1 MFSFVIFSEEPGFAS
16 EIEKQ
21 ILASGA
27 ARVAAVISDSD
38 QLLGALKSEKPDGL
52 FVDLGHA
59 PHVTLDLLES
69 LPVGL
74 PMTFVS
80 GSHTDSSLILRAMHL
95 GVKHFFPDAP
105 SGAELTSAIFDL
117 VRATN
122 PDSATSEGRVVAVMG
137 TKGGVG
143 ATVLACQLAA
153 SLQEIGGRAV
163 LVDLNY
169 PLGDVAL
176 HFDVEP
182 TYTLADLARAEKE
195 LDATYIRTILKG
207 HESGVQILAAPAMME
222 DAESIR
228 SIHVERVLPILRS
241 EFDWVIVD
249 VSRSWNE
256 ASIQALTMA
265 DQILLVTL
273 FDVTTLNHARQ
284 HKKLLEGLELDES
297 RARTVGNR
305 YSKNDNV
312 TVGDFKRV
320 LGSAPDALIPND
332 YATTAESVNQ
342 GRPIGQVSRGSAI
355 HKAYCQLALDV
366 YAWCGV
372 DVPPLQPNNSIAGR
386 FRGVF
391 SRRSSRGSA

>member
-1 MFSFVIFSEEPGFAS
+1 
-16 EIEKQ
+16 
-21 ILASGA
+21 
-27 ARVAAVISDSD
+27 
-38 QLLGALKSEKPDGL
+38 
-52 FVDLGHA
+52 
-59 PHVTLDLLES
+59 
-69 LPVGL
+69 
-74 PMTFVS
+74 
-80 GSHTDSSLILRAMHL
+80 
-95 GVKHFFPDAP
+95 
-105 SGAELTSAIFDL
+105 
-117 VRATN
+117 
-122 PDSATSEGRVVAVMG
+122 MG

-153 SLQEIGGRAV
+153 SLQEVGGRAV

-182 TYTLADLARAEKE
+182 TYTLADLARAEQE
-195 LDATYIRTILKG
+195 LDATYLRTILKG
-207 HESGVQILAAPAMME
+207 HESGVQILAAPTLME

-228 SIHVERVLPILRS
+228 GVHVERVLPILRS

-256 ASIQALTMA
+256 ASIQALTLA

-273 FDVTTLNHARQ
+273 FDVPTLNHARQ
-284 HKKLLEGLELDES
+284 HKKLLEGLALDGS
-297 RARTVGNR
+297 RAHTVGNR
-305 YSKNDNV
+305 YSKGDSV

-320 LGSAPDALIPND
+320 LGSEPDALIPND

-342 GRPIGQVSRGSAI
+342 GRPIGQVARGSAI
-355 HKAYCQLALDV
+355 HKAYRQLALDV

-372 DVPPLQPNNSIAGR
+372 DAPQTQPAQSIAGR

-391 SRRSSRGSA
+391 SRRS

>member
-1 MFSFVIFSEEPGFAS
+1 MFSFVIFSEEPEFAA

-21 ILASGA
+21 IGASGE
-27 ARVAAVISDSD
+27 ARVAAVISDPD

-59 PHVTLDLLES
+59 PHLALDLLES
-69 LPVGL
+69 LPTRL
-74 PMTFVS
+74 PLTLVA
-80 GSHTDSSLILRAMHL
+80 GPHTESALILRAMHL
-95 GVKHFFPDAP
+95 GVKHFFPPAP
-105 SGAELTSAIFDL
+105 SDTELNSVIVDL
-117 VRATN
+117 VRSAN
-122 PDSATSEGRVVAVMG
+122 PVAAASEGRILAVMG

-153 SLQEIGGRAV
+153 SLQEAGGRAA

-182 TYTLADLARAEKE
+182 TYTLADLARAEQE
-195 LDATYIRTILKG
+195 LDATYLRTILKG
-207 HESGVQILAAPAMME
+207 HESGVQILAAPTLME
-222 DAESIR
+222 DAESTHDL
-228 SIHVERVLPILRS
+228 HVERVLPILRS

-256 ASIQALTMA
+256 ASIQALTLA

-273 FDVTTLNHARQ
+273 FDVPTLNHARQ
-284 HKKLLEGLELDES
+284 HKKLLDGLALNES
-297 RARTVGNR
+297 RIHMVGNR
-305 YSKNDNV
+305 YSKGDSV

-320 LGSAPDALIPND
+320 LGSEPDALIPND

-342 GRPIGQVSRGSAI
+342 GRPLGQVARGSAI
-355 HKAYCQLALDV
+355 HKAYRQLALEAH
-366 YAWCGV
+366 AWCGV
-372 DVPPLQPNNSIAGR
+372 EVPQTQSARGIAGR

-391 SRRSSRGSA
+391 SRRS

>member
-1 MFSFVIFSEEPGFAS
+1 MFSFVIFSEEPEFAA

-21 ILASGA
+21 ILASGQ
-27 ARVAAVISDSD
+27 ARVAAVVSDQD
-38 QLLGALKSEKPDGL
+38 QLLGTLKTEQPAGL

-59 PHVTLDLLES
+59 PHVVLDLLES
-69 LPVGL
+69 LRVKL
-74 PMTFVS
+74 PSTLVS
-80 GSHTDSSLILRAMHL
+80 GPHSESSLILRAMHL

-105 SGAELTSAIFDL
+105 SDAELHSVIVDL
-117 VRATN
+117 VRAAD
-122 PDSATSEGRVVAVMG
+122 PDSADSEGRVVSVLG

-153 SLQEIGGRAV
+153 SLQEVGGRVA

-182 TYTLADLARAEKE
+182 TYTLADLARAEEE
-195 LDATYIRTILKG
+195 LDATYLRTILKG
-207 HESGVQILAAPAMME
+207 HESGVQILAAPTLME
-222 DAESIR
+222 DAESVR
-228 SIHVERVLPILRS
+228 GLHVERVLPILRS

-256 ASIQALTMA
+256 ASVQALTLA
-265 DQILLVTL
+265 DQVLLVSL
-273 FDVTTLNHARQ
+273 FDVPTLNHARQ
-284 HKKLLEGLELDES
+284 HKKLLEGLALDGL
-297 RARTVGNR
+297 RIRLVGNR
-305 YSKNDNV
+305 HSKGDAV
-312 TVGDFKRV
+312 TVSDFKRV
-320 LGSAPDALIPND
+320 LGSEPDALIPND

-342 GRPIGQVSRGSAI
+342 GRPIGQVARGSAI
-355 HKAYCQLALDV
+355 HKAYRQLALDV

-372 DVPPLQPNNSIAGR
+372 DVPQIKSTQGIAGR

-391 SRRSSRGSA
+391 SRRS

>member
-1 MFSFVIFSEEPGFAS
+1 MFSFVIFSEEPEFAA

-21 ILASGA
+21 IGASGE
-27 ARVAAVISDSD
+27 ARVAAVICDPD
-38 QLLGALKSEKPDGL
+38 QLLEALKFEKPNGL

-59 PHVTLDLLES
+59 PHVVLDLLES
-69 LPVGL
+69 LPAGL
-74 PMTFVS
+74 PQTVVS
-80 GSHTDSSLILRAMHL
+80 GPHTESSLILRAMHL
-95 GVKHFFPDAP
+95 GVKHFFPPEP
-105 SGAELTSAIFDL
+105 SQADLNSVIVDL
-117 VRATN
+117 VRATDS
-122 PDSATSEGRVVAVMG
+122 DSAASEGRVVAVMG

-153 SLQEIGGRAV
+153 CLQELGGRVV

-176 HFDVEP
+176 HFDVDP
-182 TYTLADLARAEKE
+182 TYTLADLTRAEHE

-207 HESGVQILAAPAMME
+207 HESGVQILAAPTQME

-228 SIHVERVLPILRS
+228 GHHVERVLPILRS

-249 VSRSWNE
+249 VSRSWND
-256 ASIQALTMA
+256 ASVQALILA

-273 FDVTTLNHARQ
+273 FDVPTLNHARQ
-284 HKKLLEGLELDES
+284 HKKLLEGLAVDES

-305 YSKNDNV
+305 YAKGDSV

-320 LGSAPDALIPND
+320 LGNEPDALIPND

-342 GRPIGQVSRGSAI
+342 GRPIGQVSSGSAI
-355 HKAYCQLALDV
+355 NKAYRQLALDV

-372 DVPPLQPNNSIAGR
+372 DAPQPQSTQSIAGR

>member
-1 MFSFVIFSEEPGFAS
+1 MFSFAIFSEEPAFAS

-21 ILASGA
+21 ISATGV
-27 ARVAAVISDSD
+27 ARVAIVISDQD

-59 PHVTLDLLES
+59 PHLALDLLES
-69 LPVGL
+69 FPGALPLTV
-74 PMTFVS
+74 VS
-80 GSHTDSSLILRAMHL
+80 GPHTESALILRAMHL
-95 GVKHFFPDAP
+95 GVKHFFPPAP
-105 SGAELTSAIFDL
+105 SREEFTSVIVDL
-117 VRATN
+117 VRTGN
-122 PDSATSEGRVVAVMG
+122 PDHLASEGRVVAVMG

-143 ATVLACQLAA
+143 ATVIACQLAA
-153 SLQEIGGRAV
+153 SLQEAGGRVV

-182 TYTLADLARAEKE
+182 TYTLADLARAEQE
-195 LDATYIRTILKG
+195 LDATYLRTILKG
-207 HESGVQILAAPAMME
+207 HESGVQILAAPTLME
-222 DAESIR
+222 DAESIHGV
-228 SIHVERVLPILRS
+228 HVERVLPILRS

-256 ASIQALTMA
+256 ASIQALTLA

-273 FDVTTLNHARQ
+273 FDVPTLNHARQ
-284 HKKLLEGLELDES
+284 HKKLLEGMALNGS
-297 RARTVGNR
+297 RTRTVGNR
-305 YSKNDNV
+305 YSKSDSV

-320 LGSAPDALIPND
+320 LGSEPDALIPND
-332 YATTAESVNQ
+332 YAITAESVNQ
-342 GRPIGQVSRGSAI
+342 GRPIGQVSRGSTI
-355 HKAYCQLALDV
+355 HKAYRRLALDV

-372 DVPPLQPNNSIAGR
+372 AVPRAHSAQGIAGR

-391 SRRSSRGSA
+391 SRRT

>member
-1 MFSFVIFSEEPGFAS
+1 MFSFVIFSEEPEFAS

-21 ILASGA
+21 IRASGE
-27 ARVAAVISDSD
+27 ARIAAVISDPD

-59 PHVTLDLLES
+59 PHLVLDLLES

-74 PMTFVS
+74 PLTVVS
-80 GSHTDSSLILRAMHL
+80 GPHTESVLILRAMHL
-95 GVKHFFPDAP
+95 GVKHFFPSEP
-105 SGAELTSAIFDL
+105 SGAELTSVIVGL
-117 VRATN
+117 VRAAK
-122 PDSATSEGRVVAVMG
+122 PHAASLEGRVVAVMG

-143 ATVLACQLAA
+143 ATVMACQLAA
-153 SLQEIGGRAV
+153 SLQEMGGRVA

-182 TYTLADLARAEKE
+182 TYTLADLARAEEE
-195 LDATYIRTILKG
+195 LDATYLRTILKG
-207 HESGVQILAAPAMME
+207 HESGIQILAAPALME

-228 SIHVERVLPILRS
+228 GVHIERVLPILRS
-241 EFDWVIVD
+241 DFDWVIVD

-256 ASIQALTMA
+256 ASVQALSLSN
-265 DQILLVTL
+265 QILLVTL
-273 FDVTTLNHARQ
+273 FDVPTLNHARQ
-284 HKKLLEGLELDES
+284 HKKLLEGLTLDGS
-297 RARTVGNR
+297 RIRTVGNR
-305 YSKNDNV
+305 HSKSDSV

-320 LGSAPDALIPND
+320 LGSEPDALIPND

-342 GRPIGQVSRGSAI
+342 GRPIGQVARGSAI
-355 HKAYCQLALDV
+355 HKAYRQLARDV

-372 DVPPLQPNNSIAGR
+372 EIPQTQPAQSIAGR

-391 SRRSSRGSA
+391 SRRS

>member
-1 MFSFVIFSEEPGFAS
+1 MFSFVIFSEEPEFAA

-21 ILASGA
+21 IGASGV
-27 ARVAAVISDSD
+27 ARIAAVISDQD
-38 QLLGALKSEKPDGL
+38 QLLESLKSEKPDGL
-52 FVDLGHA
+52 FVDLGNA
-59 PHVTLDLLES
+59 PHVVLDLLES
-69 LPVGL
+69 LSVGL
-74 PMTFVS
+74 PLTLVS
-80 GSHTDSSLILRAMHL
+80 GPHTESSLILRAMHL

-105 SGAELTSAIFDL
+105 TEAELGSVIVDL
-117 VRATN
+117 VRSAN
-122 PDSATSEGRVVAVMG
+122 LDSATSEGRAVAVMG

-153 SLQEIGGRAV
+153 SLQEVGSRVA

-182 TYTLADLARAEKE
+182 TYTLADLARAEEE
-195 LDATYIRTILKG
+195 LDATYLRTILKG
-207 HESGVQILAAPAMME
+207 HESGVQILAAPTLME

-228 SIHVERVLPILRS
+228 SVHVELVLPILRS

-256 ASIQALTMA
+256 ASVQALTLA
-265 DQILLVTL
+265 DQILLVSL
-273 FDVTTLNHARQ
+273 FDVPTLNHARQ
-284 HKKLLEGLELDES
+284 HKKLLEGLALNGS
-297 RARTVGNR
+297 RTRMVGNR
-305 YSKNDNV
+305 HSKGDAV
-312 TVGDFKRV
+312 TVSDFKRV
-320 LGSAPDALIPND
+320 LGSEPDALIPND

-342 GRPIGQVSRGSAI
+342 GRPIGQVARGSAI
-355 HKAYCQLALDV
+355 HKAYRQLALDV

-372 DVPPLQPNNSIAGR
+372 DAPQTQPARSIAGR

-391 SRRSSRGSA
+391 SRRS

>member
-1 MFSFVIFSEEPGFAS
+1 MFSFVIFSEEPEFGS

-21 ILASGA
+21 IGASGE
-27 ARVAAVISDSD
+27 ARVAAVISDPN

-52 FVDLGHA
+52 FVDLGYA
-59 PHVTLDLLES
+59 PHVVLDLLES
-69 LPVGL
+69 LPVEL
-74 PMTFVS
+74 PLTVVA
-80 GSHTDSSLILRAMHL
+80 GPHTESALILRAMHL
-95 GVKHFFPDAP
+95 GVKHFFPPALLD
-105 SGAELTSAIFDL
+105 AELNSVIVDL
-117 VRATN
+117 VRSAN
-122 PDSATSEGRVVAVMG
+122 PVAAASEGRILAVMG

-153 SLQEIGGRAV
+153 SLQEAGGRAA

-182 TYTLADLARAEKE
+182 TYTLADLARAEQE
-195 LDATYIRTILKG
+195 LDATYLRTILKG
-207 HESGVQILAAPAMME
+207 HESGVQILAAPTLME
-222 DAESIR
+222 DAESTHDL
-228 SIHVERVLPILRS
+228 HVERVLPILRS

-256 ASIQALTMA
+256 ASIQALTLA

-273 FDVTTLNHARQ
+273 FDVPTLNHARQ
-284 HKKLLEGLELDES
+284 HKKLLDGLALNES
-297 RARTVGNR
+297 RIHTVGNR
-305 YSKNDNV
+305 YSKGDSV

-320 LGSAPDALIPND
+320 LGSEPDALIPND

-342 GRPIGQVSRGSAI
+342 GRPLGQVARGSAI
-355 HKAYCQLALDV
+355 HKAYRQLALEAH
-366 YAWCGV
+366 AWCGV
-372 DVPPLQPNNSIAGR
+372 DVPQTKSAQSIAGR

-391 SRRSSRGSA
+391 SRRS

>member
-1 MFSFVIFSEEPGFAS
+1 MFSFVIFSEEPEFAA

-21 ILASGA
+21 IVASGE
-27 ARVAAVISDSD
+27 ARIAAVISDQD

-52 FVDLGHA
+52 FIDLGHA
-59 PHVTLDLLES
+59 PHVVLDLLES
-69 LPVGL
+69 LPIGL
-74 PMTFVS
+74 PLTVVS
-80 GSHTDSSLILRAMHL
+80 GPHAESALILRAMHL

-105 SGAELTSAIFDL
+105 SEAELNSVIVDL
-117 VRATN
+117 VRTAN
-122 PDSATSEGRVVAVMG
+122 PDSADSEGRVVAVMG

-153 SLQEIGGRAV
+153 SLQETGGRVA

-182 TYTLADLARAEKE
+182 TYTLADLARAEEE
-195 LDATYIRTILKG
+195 LDATYLRTILKG
-207 HESGVQILAAPAMME
+207 HESGVQILAAPTLME

-228 SIHVERVLPILRS
+228 GLHVERVIPILRS

-256 ASIQALTMA
+256 ASIQALTLS

-273 FDVTTLNHARQ
+273 FDVPTLNHARQ
-284 HKKLLEGLELDES
+284 HKKLLEGLALDES

-305 YSKNDNV
+305 HSKGDSV
-312 TVGDFKRV
+312 TVSDFKRV
-320 LGSAPDALIPND
+320 LGSEPDALIPND

-342 GRPIGQVSRGSAI
+342 GRPIGQVARGSTI
-355 HKAYCQLALDV
+355 HKAYRKLAIDV
-366 YAWCGV
+366 CAWCGV
-372 DVPPLQPNNSIAGR
+372 EAPEAEPTQSIADR

-391 SRRSSRGSA
+391 SRRS

>member
-1 MFSFVIFSEEPGFAS
+1 MFSFVIFSEEPEFAA

-21 ILASGA
+21 IGASGE
-27 ARVAAVISDSD
+27 ARVATVISDPN

-52 FVDLGHA
+52 FVDLGYA
-59 PHVTLDLLES
+59 PHVVLDLLES
-69 LPVGL
+69 LPIEL
-74 PMTFVS
+74 PLTIVS
-80 GSHTDSSLILRAMHL
+80 GPHAESSLILRAMHL
-95 GVKHFFPDAP
+95 GVRHFFPAAP
-105 SGAELTSAIFDL
+105 TEAELTSGIAEL
-117 VRATN
+117 VRAAN
-122 PDSATSEGRVVAVMG
+122 PDLAASEGRVVAVMG

-143 ATVLACQLAA
+143 ATVMACQLAA
-153 SLQEIGGRAV
+153 SLQEVGGRVA

-195 LDATYIRTILKG
+195 LDATYLRTILKG
-207 HESGVQILAAPAMME
+207 HESGVQILAAPTQME

-228 SIHVERVLPILRS
+228 SVHVKHVLPILRS

-256 ASIQALTMA
+256 ASVQALTLA
-265 DQILLVTL
+265 DQILLVSL
-273 FDVTTLNHARQ
+273 FDVPTLNHTRQ
-284 HKKLLEGLELDES
+284 HKKLLEGLTLDGS
-297 RARTVGNR
+297 RIRMVGNR
-305 YSKNDNV
+305 HSKGDAV

-320 LGSAPDALIPND
+320 LGSEPDALIPND

-342 GRPIGQVSRGSAI
+342 GRPIGQVARGSEI
-355 HKAYCQLALDV
+355 HKAYRQLALDV

-372 DVPPLQPNNSIAGR
+372 DAPQPKPTQSIADR

-391 SRRSSRGSA
+391 SRRS